1 MGEVEPPLRA
11 ATPKR
16 KRDYPSLDGSP
27 RLISCRGTP
36 TAASS
41 AHPILPPAT
50 IANSHTS
57 FSFEVPAYEG
67 DDGSSSPRTRV
78 ARKFQGLA
86 LDSGGGAPGAKAP
99 LLAATAGTP
108 TAAETQPATVPR
120 THYAGSPTPRRVA
133 TVAMMHDSGTHGD
146 DEDDGDDDD
155 NGDGYFS
162 ARKRFKAPQQAES
175 DSPPLHSTSVF
186 APVSNTSM
194 GEWAARLQ
202 AAGAL
207 GDPAKSHSGSAA
219 ATTAVGSSG
228 GTYNKTHHRNYK
240 TVGLSP
246 RAATPPLV
254 GAKTMATG
262 EAHEAAGEDDGSPSS
277 SSLSPSPSHKE
288 IVDPVRAALT
298 WHEDEITV
306 YDPDDEDDDGTGIN
320 GIGFKPTPAIAYART
335 LRRRQQLAEYRKR
348 EEREARARRSLRR
361 RASPA
366 VSGSGAGPTEGTGG
380 AGVAGAGGSGGGS
393 GFVKSAEQQ
402 RQAARRQQLA
412 ARRVRFLDVEPA
424 AVITMS

>member
-1 MGEVEPPLRA
+1 MGEVEPPFRA

-16 KRDYPSLDGSP
+16 KRDHLSHDGSP
-27 RLISCRGTP
+27 RPTSCRGTP
-36 TAASS
+36 TAAPA

-50 IANSHTS
+50 ITNSHTS

-86 LDSGGGAPGAKAP
+86 LDGGGGAPGAKASSLTP
-99 LLAATAGTP
+99 TAGAT

-133 TVAMMHDSGTHGD
+133 TAAMMYDSGAHGD
-146 DEDDGDDDD
+146 DDDDGDDDE

-162 ARKRFKAPQQAES
+162 ARKRFKAPQRAES
-175 DSPPLHSTSVF
+175 DSPPSHTRSVF
-186 APVSNTSM
+186 TPVDDTSM

-207 GDPAKSHSGSAA
+207 GDPAKKHSGSA
-219 ATTAVGSSG
+219 TVVGSSG

-254 GAKTMATG
+254 GAKTTATG
-262 EAHEAAGEDDGSPSS
+262 EAHEAAGGNEGSPSPP
-277 SSLSPSPSHKE
+277 SLSPSPSHKE

-348 EEREARARRSLRR
+348 EEREARARRTLRR
-361 RASPA
+361 RGSPA
-366 VSGSGAGPTEGTGG
+366 VSGSGAASTEGGGG
-380 AGVAGAGGSGGGS
+380 AGGIGVGGSSGS
-393 GFVKSAEQQ
+393 GVAKSAEQQQ

-424 AVITMS
+424 AVITT